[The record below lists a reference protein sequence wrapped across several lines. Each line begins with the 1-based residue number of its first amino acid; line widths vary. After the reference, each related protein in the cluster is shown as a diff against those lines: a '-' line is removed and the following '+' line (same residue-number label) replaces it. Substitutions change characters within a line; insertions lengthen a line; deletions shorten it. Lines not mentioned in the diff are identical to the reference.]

1 MKDFDK
7 FVAWLE
13 KSLDKAT
20 KIHDAMEA
28 IPFMDRTPKQSNQM
42 LTNGGKMTILKNTL
56 DYVKKHPKLR
66 GLTVRGSVV

>member
-13 KSLDKAT
+13 KSLVKAT
-20 KIHDAMEA
+20 KIHDAMES
-28 IPFMDRTPKQSNQM
+28 IPFMDRTPTQSNMM
-42 LTNGGKMTILKNTL
+42 LTNGGKMTILKNAL

-66 GLTVRGSVV
+66 GLTVRKSSV